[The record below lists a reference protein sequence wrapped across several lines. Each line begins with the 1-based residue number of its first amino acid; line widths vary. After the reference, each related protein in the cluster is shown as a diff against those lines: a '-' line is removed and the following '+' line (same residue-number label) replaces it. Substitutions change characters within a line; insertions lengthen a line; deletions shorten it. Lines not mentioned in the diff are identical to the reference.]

1 MPCTTRRV
9 FLSANTDMIRMAN
22 DEARM
27 NDETQMTKR
36 SRRYY
41 ARYLSILAFVG
52 IRHSCFV
59 IFSSCESRACSR
71 RGREI
76 APSSK
81 RASRTFPY
89 RIERRVLL
97 ISRKLR
103 RNLRPRTRQSFL
115 RVKVSTPGGNPL
127 QLLSVRDRTRPTSH
141 PIV

>member
-27 NDETQMTKR
+27 NDETRMTKK

-41 ARYLSILAFVG
+41 ARYLSILAFVV

-76 APSSK
+76 APSS
-81 RASRTFPY
+81 RQVSRTFPC

-97 ISRKLR
+97 ISRTLH
-103 RNLRPRTRQSFL
+103 RNLPPRTRQSFL
-115 RVKVSTPGGNPL
+115 RVKVSTPGGNPHRL
-127 QLLSVRDRTRPTSH
+127 SSVRDRTRPTCH
-141 PIV
+141 PFV